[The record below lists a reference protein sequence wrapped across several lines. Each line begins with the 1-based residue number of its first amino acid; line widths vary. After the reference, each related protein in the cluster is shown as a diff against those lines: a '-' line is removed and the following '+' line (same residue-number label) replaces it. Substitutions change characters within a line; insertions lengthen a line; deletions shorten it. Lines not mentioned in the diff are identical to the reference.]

1 MEKIWSFIKSKRIE
15 IPIGL
20 SVILLIIACVIIN
33 LAVIMADP
41 SSFKTS
47 IALMTQTGLVLILNA
62 VPVAMLLA
70 LVFFIT
76 NNALFSISLSGAIF
90 IIGSVV
96 NREKIVLRQ
105 DPFIPGDLSLFSEAF
120 GIHHFCILC
129 IQTAVQGEDIG
140 SADNIFF

>member
-62 VPVAMLLA
+62 VPVAMLLT
-70 LVFFIT
+70 LVFFY
-76 NNALFSISLSGAIF
+76 N
-90 IIGSVV
+90 
-96 NREKIVLRQ
+96 Q
-105 DPFIPGDLSLFSEAF
+105 
-120 GIHHFCILC
+120 
-129 IQTAVQGEDIG
+129 
-140 SADNIFF
+140 